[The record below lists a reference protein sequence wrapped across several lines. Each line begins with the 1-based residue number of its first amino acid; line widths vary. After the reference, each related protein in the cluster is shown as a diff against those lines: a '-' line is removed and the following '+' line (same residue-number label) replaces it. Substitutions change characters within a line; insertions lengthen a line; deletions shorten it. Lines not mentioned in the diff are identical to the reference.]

1 MKGLTPRMVEIIF
14 DTIMDA
20 PSNLEF
26 TVKVSFMEIYMEKVK
41 DLLNPENDNLPI
53 HEEKSKGVYVK
64 GLLEVFVGSVEE
76 VFEAMD
82 QGMANR
88 VTAAT
93 SMFLRGLIFVDMN
106 AESSRSHSIF
116 MLSVSQK
123 NLDTGSTRIGK
134 LSLVDLAGSEKIGK
148 TGATGQTL
156 KEAMKINKS
165 LSALGMV
172 INALTDGTSKH
183 IPYDYLAL

>member
-1 MKGLTPRMVEIIF
+1 MVEIIF
-14 DTIMDA
+14 ETIMDA

-26 TVKVSFMEIYMEKVK
+26 TVKVSFMEIYMERVK

-88 VTAAT
+88 VTAST
-93 SMFLRGLIFVDMN
+93 
-106 AESSRSHSIF
+106 SIF
-116 MLSVSQK
+116 
-123 NLDTGSTRIGK
+123 
-134 LSLVDLAGSEKIGK
+134 SLFLIV
-148 TGATGQTL
+148 
-156 KEAMKINKS
+156 
-165 LSALGMV
+165 
-172 INALTDGTSKH
+172 
-183 IPYDYLAL
+183 